1 MRENPGLSKAADEA
15 VDLWV
20 GGEFV
25 LVSLCAFQRGFRKT
39 RGFTRKFI
47 ETCSSRRLNRNAE
60 NYSAWKGGVATIITR
75 EWREWWDS
83 PTHPPSLLFVCQQL
97 AARHTECMN
106 TGWTAWMRRWNST
119 VSPSLWNNKE
129 AVGIITQSN
138 GRMRW
143 WLFLFTLAHCPVLSL
158 FQQLRFS
165 STSDPRSRD
174 SLSFGLVVVIEQVV
188 EDKQQQQ
195 LGNIVLPPEYN
206 WIPGFCS

>member
-47 ETCSSRRLNRNAE
+47 ETCPSRRLNRNAE
-60 NYSAWKGGVATIITR
+60 NYSGWKGGVATIITR

-129 AVGIITQSN
+129 AVAIITQSSR
-138 GRMRW
+138 RMRW
-143 WLFLFTLAHCPVLSL
+143 WLFCLHWRIVPCCP
-158 FQQLRFS
+158 FFS
-165 STSDPRSRD
+165 NCGFP
-174 SLSFGLVVVIEQVV
+174 
-188 EDKQQQQ
+188 
-195 LGNIVLPPEYN
+195 LPPTPVPAIRFHLA
-206 WIPGFCS
+206 WSL